1 MTTWFKRF
9 PSPIVLPDGRRL
21 HTLQDA
27 ADYLTALPKGE
38 SEISDWRLAMEALTL
53 ATEHVGY
60 EKLAQAAVLHALQ
73 SPRAPEPPKTPKLRV
88 VQGINLNRQA

>member
-27 ADYLTALPKGE
+27 GDYIAALPTAE
-38 SEISDWRLAMEALTL
+38 SETSNWRLAIEALTL
-53 ATEHVGY
+53 ATDGVGY
-60 EKLAQAAVLHALQ
+60 EKLAEAAVLHALQ
-73 SPRAPEPPKTPKLRV
+73 SPPEPEPPKPPKLRV
-88 VQGINLNRQA
+88 VR